1 MNDALGELGLVP
13 NGLVRMFLFGN
24 QVHDQTNKCSE
35 KRNIKQ
41 EKMCGLLTLKRLNS
55 ISEIT
60 AVNPDTGRDTEMYPI
75 EFKIKN
81 PTPITSA

>member
-41 EKMCGLLTLKRLNS
+41 EKMCGLLTLK
-55 ISEIT
+55 
-60 AVNPDTGRDTEMYPI
+60 PI
-75 EFKIKN
+75 KSCCVHQIDNGEWEKT
-81 PTPITSA
+81 TPNVATTRKFQGL